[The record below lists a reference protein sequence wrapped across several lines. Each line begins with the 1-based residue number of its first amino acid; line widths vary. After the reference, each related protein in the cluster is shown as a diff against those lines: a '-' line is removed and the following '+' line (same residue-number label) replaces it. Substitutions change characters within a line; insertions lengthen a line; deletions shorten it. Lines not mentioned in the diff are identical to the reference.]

1 VEGTD
6 PGEIEKEINEI
17 VQVDINLINYQ
28 KYLENIFAPQLSWN
42 RDAPREY
49 RKDIDIINHIK
60 NKLESDDEGKKAKAK
75 AEAMERLMYL
85 EVLPEIVHE
94 MNDISGGT
102 SKYKRLMGFGNRED
116 EDPKDS
122 DRLGNLYFMWES
134 AEKLIEYNNK
144 YVNIGGEILKN
155 LQDKDKK
162 LYEEKL
168 KERKATVRIKNE
180 MKEGFGRLEG
190 AMNTGAVK
198 VGVGEKKTLEEE
210 VKTLEES
217 MKTEQEKLATKKK
230 RTFLS
235 RMGFGGKSTGK
246 GPKKRKNTRKPKRRK
261 NAKGTKKK
269 GKPTKSYKKI
279 GTKRKRR

>member
-1 VEGTD
+1 MEGTD